1 MNYVTMLLCIEVLMD
16 FLKFVFVR
24 VYVLNVVWI

>member
-1 MNYVTMLLCIEVLMD
+1 MNYVTMQLCIEVVMD

-24 VYVLNVVWI
+24 VYVLNVVWR